1 MMESY
6 IEENL
11 YIEKT
16 INSFLN
22 TIAGRKK
29 EKQIFKEKNMLI
41 SSKLIMKQQKKV
53 NLIKLIKDIKKIQEI
68 VKENQNTTVIT
79 ESGKTVHKNNIRN

>member
-1 MMESY
+1 MESY

-29 EKQIFKEKNMLI
+29 EKQIIKEKNHLI
-41 SSKLIMKQQKKV
+41 
-53 NLIKLIKDIKKIQEI
+53 DA
-68 VKENQNTTVIT
+68 
-79 ESGKTVHKNNIRN
+79 